1 MSWLH
6 KKKSIAITTASL
18 LLLAIVLFTWQPWK
32 NPSTPIEA
40 GVAIEAGG
48 FKDGIHLASGLKQGE
63 GLELVLGN
71 CTNCHSAKLIIQNRA
86 TRDGWK
92 NMIRWM
98 QETQKLWDLGDQ
110 EAKILDYLE
119 ANYAPEYKGRRQ
131 PLTEI
136 EWYTLDEGN

>member
-1 MSWLH
+1 MSLLSRN
-6 KKKSIAITTASL
+6 KLVVVVVGSL
-18 LLLAIVLFTWQPWK
+18 LLSAIVLLTWQPWK
-32 NPSTPIEA
+32 DPT
-40 GVAIEAGG
+40 VATEPANTIDSGG
-48 FKDGIHLASGLKQGE
+48 FKDGIHLASGLKQGD

-71 CTNCHSAKLIIQNRA
+71 CTNCHSAKLITQNRA

-110 EAKILDYLE
+110 EARILDYLE
-119 ANYAPEYKGRRQ
+119 TNYAPEYKGRRQ

-136 EWYTLDEGN
+136 EWYTLDERN